1 MASNRKLPGPAD
13 ASPIDRWQT
22 VFVVALVTLV
32 VARTFVPEDPG
43 GKMGHGAPF
52 IVLWLV
58 LAGTWLL
65 SALRQNRLR
74 LRVAWPDALVVALVG
89 WYAVS
94 AMVAVEHGSPR
105 SA

>member
-1 MASNRKLPGPAD
+1 MASNRNLPGPAD

-32 VARTFVPEDPG
+32 VARTCVPEDPG

-52 IVLWLV
+52 DVLWLA
-58 LAGTWLL
+58 LAGLWLL
-65 SALRQNRLR
+65 GELPRDKLR
-74 LRVAWPDALVVALVG
+74 LRFGWPDALVVALVG

-94 AMVAVEHGSPR
+94 AMVAVEHG
-105 SA
+105 